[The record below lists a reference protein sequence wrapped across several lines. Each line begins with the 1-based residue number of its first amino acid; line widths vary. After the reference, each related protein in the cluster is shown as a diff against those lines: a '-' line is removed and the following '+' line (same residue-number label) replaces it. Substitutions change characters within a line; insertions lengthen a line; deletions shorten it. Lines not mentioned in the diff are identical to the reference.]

1 LHGGR
6 ALTRFVK
13 PPGER
18 SGMKV
23 RSRERILA
31 NLEAV
36 YREAYDR
43 AGELSDKERMTQLD
57 SSFQREQ
64 LILEVL
70 LDIRDALTVASAVP
84 DSKSALEQLETLRKL
99 TKLK

>member
-1 LHGGR
+1 
-6 ALTRFVK
+6 
-13 PPGER
+13 
-18 SGMKV
+18 MKV

-31 NLEAV
+31 NLEDV
-36 YREAYDR
+36 YREAYER
-43 AGELSDKERMTQLD
+43 ARELDDKERMVQLD

-70 LDIRDALTVASAVP
+70 LDIRDALGAVGAAP
-84 DSKSALEQLETLRKL
+84 DSKSALEKLETLRKL

>member
-1 LHGGR
+1 
-6 ALTRFVK
+6 
-13 PPGER
+13 
-18 SGMKV
+18 MKV

-31 NLEAV
+31 NLETV
-36 YREAYDR
+36 YREAYDL
-43 AGELSDKERMTQLD
+43 AGELGDQERRVQLD

-70 LDIRDALTVASAVP
+70 LDIRDALGAVGAAA
-84 DSKSALEQLETLRKL
+84 DSKSALEKLETLRKL

>member
-1 LHGGR
+1 
-6 ALTRFVK
+6 
-13 PPGER
+13 
-18 SGMKV
+18 MKV
-23 RSRERILA
+23 RSRERIIA
-31 NLEAV
+31 NLEDV

-43 AGELSDKERMTQLD
+43 AGELDDQERRAQLD

-70 LDIRDALTVASAVP
+70 LDIRDALGAVGAAP
-84 DSKSALEQLETLRKL
+84 DSKSALDKLETLRKL

>member
-1 LHGGR
+1 
-6 ALTRFVK
+6 
-13 PPGER
+13 
-18 SGMKV
+18 MKV
-23 RSRERILA
+23 RSRERIIA
-31 NLEAV
+31 NLEDV

-43 AGELSDKERMTQLD
+43 AGELGDQERRAQLD

-70 LDIRDALTVASAVP
+70 LDIRDALGAVGAAP
-84 DSKSALEQLETLRKL
+84 DSKSALEKLETLRKL

>member
-1 LHGGR
+1 
-6 ALTRFVK
+6 
-13 PPGER
+13 
-18 SGMKV
+18 MKV
-23 RSRERILA
+23 RSRERIIA
-31 NLEAV
+31 NLEDV

-43 AGELSDKERMTQLD
+43 AGELGDQERRVQLD

-70 LDIRDALTVASAVP
+70 LDIRDALSAVGAAA
-84 DSKSALEQLETLRKL
+84 DSKSALDKLETLRKL